1 MNAYARSL
9 LRFWWVLVIGLVLAQ
24 LAAIVA
30 VYKVDLSSFPPSLS
44 ERSAPRYSAQ
54 GRLLVTDEDSPHLR
68 VSVTRTVQ
76 PATVEGNED
85 ARAPV
90 VVTQAPDYATLVER
104 ANVFP
109 LFIESDPVAD
119 LRRRM
124 FGPLHGTLRAQA
136 IYAVSTPSRF
146 TPSRVPVIQL
156 IGVADTPKG
165 AINLVKHTST
175 AFIRWMRDEQNAAG
189 LAARERITVERL
201 QTPRSAVAFGGA
213 SSTLPVLVFG
223 VVLMA
228 FVALAIFFDRIF
240 PRAQAV
246 AATGSVVGRRPA

>member
-1 MNAYARSL
+1 VNAYARSL
-9 LRFWWVLVIGLVLAQ
+9 LRFWWVLVIGLVFAQ
-24 LAAIVA
+24 VAAIVA
-30 VYKVDLSSFPPSLS
+30 VYKVDLSSFPPSLN

-54 GRLLVTDEDSPHLR
+54 GRLLVTDENSPHLR
-68 VSVTRTVQ
+68 VSVTRTIQ
-76 PATVEGNED
+76 PATAEGNED
-85 ARAPV
+85 ARAPIQ
-90 VVTQAPDYATLVER
+90 VTQAPDYATLVER

-109 LFIESDPVAD
+109 LFIESDPVAEV
-119 LRRRM
+119 RRRM
-124 FGPLHGTLRAQA
+124 FGPLPGQLRAQA
-136 IYAVSTPSRF
+136 VYAVSTPSRF

-156 IGVADTPKG
+156 IGVSDTPKG

-189 LAARERITVERL
+189 LNARERITVERL

-246 AATGSVVGRRPA
+246 AATESVVGRRPA

>member
-1 MNAYARSL
+1 VNAYARSL
-9 LRFWWVLVIGLVLAQ
+9 LRFWWVLVIGLIFAQ
-24 LAAIVA
+24 VAAIVA

-44 ERSAPRYSAQ
+44 ERSASKYSAQ

-85 ARAPV
+85 ERPPIQ
-90 VVTQAPDYATLVER
+90 VTQAPDYATLVER

-119 LRRRM
+119 VRRKM
-124 FGPLHGTLRAQA
+124 FGPLPGTLRAQA

-156 IGVADTPKG
+156 IGVSDTPKG

-189 LAARERITVERL
+189 LKAAERITVERL

-228 FVALAIFFDRIF
+228 FVALAVFFDRIF
-240 PRAQAV
+240 PRAKAV
-246 AATGSVVGRRPA
+246 AATESVVGRRPA

>member
-1 MNAYARSL
+1 
-9 LRFWWVLVIGLVLAQ
+9 VIGLVFAQ
-24 LAAIVA
+24 VAAIVT
-30 VYKVDLSSFPPSLS
+30 VYKVDLSSFPPELS

-76 PATVEGNED
+76 PAAGEESENE
-85 ARAPV
+85 RSPIQ
-90 VVTQAPDYATLVER
+90 VTQAPDYATLVDR

-119 LRRRM
+119 VRRKM
-124 FGPLHGTLRAQA
+124 FGPLPGTLRAQA

-189 LAARERITVERL
+189 LKTSERITVQRL
-201 QTPRSAVAFGGA
+201 QTPKTAVAFGGA

-240 PRAQAV
+240 PRVQAV
-246 AATGSVVGRRPA
+246 AATGTVVGRRPA